1 MIKRKYN
8 KYKIRKGFDS
18 KMKAEKYLNEL
29 IVLHG
34 QYVDGNQ
41 ANIERFSLKTRK
53 WTDRDKTRYYVRELV
68 RRVGK

>member
-1 MIKRKYN
+1 MKRKS
-8 KYKIRKGFDS
+8 KYKTLKGFDS

-41 ANIERFSLKTRK
+41 ANIERFFLKTRK
-53 WTDRDKTRYYVRELV
+53 WTDRDKTRYYVRQLV
-68 RRVGK
+68 RKGSK

>member
-41 ANIERFSLKTRK
+41 AYIERFSLKTRK
-53 WTDRDKTRYYVRELV
+53 WTGRDKTRYYVRELV

>member
-1 MIKRKYN
+1 MKKTS
-8 KYKIRKGFDS
+8 KYKTLKGFDS

-29 IVLHG
+29 IVLRG

-41 ANIERFSLKTRK
+41 ANIECFSLKTRK